1 MIAENT
7 PLTIKTLFVNRTF
20 MSLLFYCALLIGFP
34 LSANAQIVR
43 FIKNVYQAEYYI
55 FETKDSSAA
64 NYFVF
69 KTANPAEAIRE
80 GVWFVADDPLIYR
93 DRAIKLHR
101 VKSPAEADLIV
112 YYVRRPTHAGKA
124 KKG

>member
-1 MIAENT
+1 MNNT
-7 PLTIKTLFVNRTF
+7 PPKSKAPFVNRIFISFLFFCFIQYTTF
-20 MSLLFYCALLIGFP
+20 T
-34 LSANAQIVR
+34 SANAQIVR
-43 FIKNVYQAEYYI
+43 FIHNAYQAEYYI

-69 KTANPAEAIRE
+69 KTTNPVEAIKE
-80 GVWFVADDPLIYR
+80 GVWFVVDDPLIYR
-93 DRAIKLHR
+93 DKAIKLHR

-124 KKG
+124 KKK

>member
-1 MIAENT
+1 MNNT
-7 PLTIKTLFVNRTF
+7 PPKTKAPFVNRIFISFLFICFTQYTTF
-20 MSLLFYCALLIGFP
+20 V
-34 LSANAQIVR
+34 SANAQIVR
-43 FIKNVYQAEYYI
+43 FIHNAYQAEYYI

-93 DRAIKLHR
+93 DKAIKLHR

-112 YYVRRPTHAGKA
+112 YYVRKPIHAGKA
-124 KKG
+124 KKR

>member
-1 MIAENT
+1 VNNT
-7 PLTIKTLFVNRTF
+7 PPKTKAPFVNRIFISFLFICFTQYITF
-20 MSLLFYCALLIGFP
+20 I
-34 LSANAQIVR
+34 SANAQIVR
-43 FIKNVYQAEYYI
+43 FIHNAYQAEYYI

-69 KTANPAEAIRE
+69 KTANPTEALKE

-93 DRAIKLHR
+93 DKAIKLHR

-112 YYVRRPTHAGKA
+112 YYVRKPIHAGKA
-124 KKG
+124 KKR

>member
-1 MIAENT
+1 MNST
-7 PLTIKTLFVNRTF
+7 PPKTKAPFLNRIFIYFLFFCFIQYTTF
-20 MSLLFYCALLIGFP
+20 

-43 FIKNVYQAEYYI
+43 FIHNAYQAEYYV

-80 GVWFVADDPLIYR
+80 GVWFVVDDPLIYR
-93 DRAIKLHR
+93 DKAIKLHR

-112 YYVRRPTHAGKA
+112 YYVRRPIHAGKA
-124 KKG
+124 KKR

>member
-1 MIAENT
+1 VNNT
-7 PLTIKTLFVNRTF
+7 PPKTKAPFVNRIFISFLFICFTQYTTF
-20 MSLLFYCALLIGFP
+20 V
-34 LSANAQIVR
+34 SANAQIVR
-43 FIKNVYQAEYYI
+43 FIHNAYQAEYYI

-93 DRAIKLHR
+93 DKAIKLHR

-112 YYVRRPTHAGKA
+112 YYVRKPIHAGKA
-124 KKG
+124 KKR

>member
-1 MIAENT
+1 MNST
-7 PLTIKTLFVNRTF
+7 PPKTKAPFVNRIFISFLFICFTQYITF
-20 MSLLFYCALLIGFP
+20 I
-34 LSANAQIVR
+34 SANAQIVR
-43 FIKNVYQAEYYI
+43 FIHNAYQAEYYI

-69 KTANPAEAIRE
+69 KTANPTEALKE

-93 DRAIKLHR
+93 DKAIKLHR

-112 YYVRRPTHAGKA
+112 YYVRKPIHAGKA
-124 KKG
+124 KKR

>member
-1 MIAENT
+1 VNNT
-7 PLTIKTLFVNRTF
+7 PPKTKAPFVNRIFISFLFICFIQYTTF
-20 MSLLFYCALLIGFP
+20 V
-34 LSANAQIVR
+34 SANAQIVR
-43 FIKNVYQAEYYI
+43 FIHNAYQAEYYI

-80 GVWFVADDPLIYR
+80 GFWFVADDPLIYR
-93 DRAIKLHR
+93 DKAIKLHR

-112 YYVRRPTHAGKA
+112 YYVRKPIHAGKA
-124 KKG
+124 KKR

>member
-1 MIAENT
+1 VNNT
-7 PLTIKTLFVNRTF
+7 PPKTKAPFVNRIFISFLFICFTQYITF
-20 MSLLFYCALLIGFP
+20 M
-34 LSANAQIVR
+34 SANAQIVR
-43 FIKNVYQAEYYI
+43 FIHNAYQAEYYI

-93 DRAIKLHR
+93 DKAIKLHR

-112 YYVRRPTHAGKA
+112 YYVRKPIHAGKA
-124 KKG
+124 KKR

>member
-1 MIAENT
+1 MNST
-7 PLTIKTLFVNRTF
+7 PPKTKAPFLNRIFIYFLFFCFIQYTTF
-20 MSLLFYCALLIGFP
+20 

-43 FIKNVYQAEYYI
+43 FIHNAYQAEYYV

-64 NYFVF
+64 NYLVF

-93 DRAIKLHR
+93 DKAIKLHR

-112 YYVRRPTHAGKA
+112 YYVRRPIHAGKA
-124 KKG
+124 KKR

>member
-1 MIAENT
+1 VNNT
-7 PLTIKTLFVNRTF
+7 PPKTKAPFVNRIFISFLFICFTQYITF
-20 MSLLFYCALLIGFP
+20 M
-34 LSANAQIVR
+34 SANAQIVR
-43 FIKNVYQAEYYI
+43 FIHNGYQAEYYI

-93 DRAIKLHR
+93 DKAIKLHR

-112 YYVRRPTHAGKA
+112 YYVRKPIHAGKA
-124 KKG
+124 KKR

>member
-1 MIAENT
+1 MNST
-7 PLTIKTLFVNRTF
+7 PPKTKAPFVNRIFISFLFICFIQYTTF
-20 MSLLFYCALLIGFP
+20 V
-34 LSANAQIVR
+34 SANAQIVR
-43 FIKNVYQAEYYI
+43 FIHNAYQAEYYI

-93 DRAIKLHR
+93 DKAIKLHR

-124 KKG
+124 KKR